1 MDLLSLKN
9 QLKREFL
16 AHNIDVCDAEFII
29 AEVLSIPRTQIALV
43 DEISAAKQKAIMRA
57 AKLRLNGMPVDQI
70 FGVAYFYGLKFKV
83 TKSVLTPRQ
92 DSEILVDEA
101 IKIIRTNKLGTML
114 DLCTGSGALAVA
126 IAKNT
131 GINATASDKSLRA
144 LKIAKFNAEQNGVDI
159 NFVHSDMFGA
169 IHGKFDLIVSN
180 PPYIPS
186 GYIKSLDVEVKN
198 YDPILAL
205 DGGADGLK
213 FYRIIAKNVGKYL
226 NKNGYLLLEI
236 GYNQA
241 EDVKKIFTDLKFV
254 ACLKDLGG
262 NNRVLVFKN

>member
-92 DSEILVDEA
+92 DSEILVETA
-101 IKIIRTNKLGTML
+101 LKHIKNNKLRSVL
-114 DLCTGSGALAVA
+114 DLCTGSGCLAIALAKHANVGITA
-126 IAKNT
+126 TDISIHAINIAKL
-131 GINATASDKSLRA
+131 NAKN
-144 LKIAKFNAEQNGVDI
+144 NAVEV
-159 NFVHSDMFGA
+159 NFVKSDMFENVRGQ
-169 IHGKFDLIVSN
+169 FDLIISN
-180 PPYIPS
+180 PPYIETQTCLN
-186 GYIKSLDVEVKN
+186 LDDEVKL
-198 YDPILAL
+198 YDP
-205 DGGADGLK
+205 
-213 FYRIIAKNVGKYL
+213 
-226 NKNGYLLLEI
+226 LLH
-236 GYNQA
+236 
-241 EDVKKIFTDLKFV
+241 
-254 ACLKDLGG
+254 
-262 NNRVLVFKN
+262 